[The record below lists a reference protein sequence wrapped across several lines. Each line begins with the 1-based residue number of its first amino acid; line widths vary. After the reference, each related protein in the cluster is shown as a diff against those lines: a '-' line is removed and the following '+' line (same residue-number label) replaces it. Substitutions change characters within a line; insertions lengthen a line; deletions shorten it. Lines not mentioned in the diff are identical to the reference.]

1 MVDALRP
8 KNSRLPRPL
17 RIAIDWAVTIA
28 VAVAVVLALK
38 AWVVTPYRIPSAS
51 MERTLHCARPVA
63 GCQARFSDRGLA
75 CRICYWF
82 SGPSRG
88 DIVVFEAPPRAC
100 DVGGT
105 FVKRLI
111 GLPGE
116 TVSERNGYVSID
128 GRPLREPYV
137 DRSRRDHRT
146 GRWRV
151 PEGQYFFMGDNRA
164 ESCDSRDW
172 GAVPR
177 KNFVGKLVL
186 RYWPPDRIG
195 VP

>member
-1 MVDALRP
+1 MINAWRMR
-8 KNSRLPRPL
+8 KSRLPRPL
-17 RIAIDWAVTIA
+17 RIAIDWAVTIVGA
-28 VAVAVVLALK
+28 IVVVLALK

-51 MERTLHCARPVA
+51 MERTLHCARPGV

-75 CRICYWF
+75 CRLCYWF
-82 SGPSRG
+82 SSPSRG

-100 DVGGT
+100 GVGGT

-116 TVSERNGYVSID
+116 TVSERDGYVYVNA
-128 GRPLREPYV
+128 RPLRESYV
-137 DRSRRDHRT
+137 EPSRRDHRT

-151 PEGQYFFMGDNRA
+151 PKGRYFFMGDNRA
-164 ESCDSRDW
+164 DSCDSRDW

-177 KNFVGKLVL
+177 MNFIGKLVL